1 MACDEVRSLSL
12 RRRPAV
18 ALSCAFVTTLDS
30 NLRRSSFSRTAIALA
45 VVLHLLLVY
54 ALLHEELL
62 WLKLRLA
69 DAPQIDIELV
79 PEPPKPLPP
88 KSDETKPEPPKPEAV
103 EQPKPPSPP
112 LPTTIPQL
120 VPGRLAESSTVPHPA
135 PRNGTGGHD
144 HALAMSSG
152 PGITLL
158 PKEET
163 KDGPPGAT
171 GREGPELTQ
180 SERDFILAQV
190 LKYWHVDFHA
200 PEARGLVLQG
210 VFYVQADGT
219 LASPVNKND
228 PWDPSAVVENYASLG
243 PSGRSYRRDAIDG
256 FLLALRLCQPLQL
269 PSSKGPWPRKILI
282 RFAFDSL

>member
-1 MACDEVRSLSL
+1 LAI
-12 RRRPAV
+12 
-18 ALSCAFVTTLDS
+18 TL
-30 NLRRSSFSRTAIALA
+30 AI
-45 VVLHLLLVY
+45 VLHLLLVY
-54 ALLHEELL
+54 ALLHEELM
-62 WLKLRLA
+62 WLKLRLT

-79 PEPPKPLPP
+79 PEPARPLPP
-88 KSDETKPEPPKPEAV
+88 KPPPPPKADETKPEPPKPEP
-103 EQPKPPSPP
+103 PKPEAMEAPKPP

-120 VPGRLAESSTVPHPA
+120 VPGRLAESSSVPHPA
-135 PRNGTGGHD
+135 PRNGAGGQER
-144 HALAMSSG
+144 ALAMSSG

-163 KDGPPGAT
+163 KDGPAGAT

-180 SERDFILAQV
+180 SEQDFVLAQV

-219 LASPVNKND
+219 LMSPVNKND
-228 PWDPSAVVENYASLG
+228 PWNPSAVVENYASLG

-282 RFAFDSL
+282 RFAFDAL